1 MMPSEKLIMILRSK
15 TDLTDEQII
24 PLTDEEGWAKVYE
37 AEAAAKAERDANRK
51 PTVLF
56 SGFNKADKAEM
67 EAHAVAHGLKP
78 VTTVTKKLECLVLG
92 EMPGEKKLMKAE
104 ELGIKTIHAHEYLQ
118 LYGDQ

>member
-1 MMPSEKLIMILRSK
+1 MPSEKLIKILRSK

-24 PLTDEEGWAKVYE
+24 PLTDEEAWAKVYE

-56 SGFNKADKAEM
+56 SGFHKADKAEM

-78 VTTVTKKLECLVLG
+78 GSTVTKQLGCLVLG
-92 EMPGEKKLMKAE
+92 ETPGEKR
-104 ELGIKTIHAHEYLQ
+104 
-118 LYGDQ
+118 

>member
-1 MMPSEKLIMILRSK
+1 MPSEKLIKILRSK

-37 AEAAAKAERDANRK
+37 ADAAAKAEREANRK

-56 SGFNKADKAEM
+56 TGFNKADRAEM

-78 VTTVTKKLECLVLG
+78 VTIVSQKLECLVLG
-92 EMPGEKKLMKAE
+92 DTPGEKKVIKAQ
-104 ELGIKTIHAHEYLQ
+104 ELNIQTLHAHEYLQ